1 MNENGIVIIGAGH
14 AGVQAAASLREA
26 GFAGPLKLV
35 DNENEHPYHKPPLS
49 KAYMTGA
56 AAEAQPLRA
65 GVFFEKNGIERLCGT
80 AVSAIDPAGQ
90 FITLADGRVLPFG
103 HLILATGSV
112 ARRLNVP
119 GGDLAGI
126 HQLRTR
132 ADAQA
137 LRDAFADARRAVIIG
152 AGFIGLEFAAVA
164 AARGVETTVIE
175 ASDAIL
181 KRALSRPM
189 AEYLHERH
197 RAEGVTFRFQET
209 VESFIPAE
217 DGRVDAVRTAS
228 GDEIPADIV
237 LVGIGADA
245 ATDLARQAGLEVGNG
260 ISVDDRLQTSAE
272 TISAIGDCVS
282 FPHPQAETPIRLES
296 VQNATDQARYL
307 ARTLTGSPASY
318 DAVPW
323 FWSDQGPLKLQIAG
337 LSQGH
342 DRTVLRGD
350 MASGRFSVFCFRN
363 DDLVAAESIN
373 QAADHMAMRR
383 ILKGDRRPSPSQIAD
398 PEFSLKAFTA

>member
-26 GFAGPLKLV
+26 GFTGPLKLV

-49 KAYMTGA
+49 KAYLTGA
-56 AAEAQPLRA
+56 AADAQPLRA
-65 GVFFEKNGIERLCGT
+65 GVFFEQNGIERLSGT
-80 AVSAIDPAGQ
+80 RVSAIDPTGQ
-90 FITLADGRVLPFG
+90 LITLANGRVLPFG
-103 HLILATGSV
+103 HLILATGST

-119 GGDLAGI
+119 GSDLHGI
-126 HQLRTR
+126 YQLRTR
-132 ADAQA
+132 ADAQI
-137 LRDAFADARRAVIIG
+137 LRDAFTGARRAVIIG

-164 AARGVETTVIE
+164 ATRGIETTVIE

-197 RAEGVTFRFQET
+197 RAAGVTFRFQET
-209 VESFIPAE
+209 VAAFLPAE
-217 DGRVDAVRTAS
+217 GGRVGAVRTAA
-228 GDEIPADIV
+228 GDDIPADIV

-245 ATDLARQAGLEVGNG
+245 ETGLARQAGLAVGNG
-260 ISVDDRLQTSAE
+260 IIVDHQLRTSAKN
-272 TISAIGDCVS
+272 ISAIGDCAL
-282 FPHPQAETPIRLES
+282 FPHPQAEMPIRLES
-296 VQNATDQARYL
+296 VQNATDQARCL
-307 ARTLTGSPASY
+307 ARSLTGSPTSY

-350 MASGRFSVFCFRN
+350 MASGRFSVFCFRG
-363 DDLVAAESIN
+363 DYLVAAESIN

-383 ILKGDRRPSPSQIAD
+383 ILKGVRRPSPSQVAD
-398 PEFSLKAFTA
+398 AEFSLKAFAA